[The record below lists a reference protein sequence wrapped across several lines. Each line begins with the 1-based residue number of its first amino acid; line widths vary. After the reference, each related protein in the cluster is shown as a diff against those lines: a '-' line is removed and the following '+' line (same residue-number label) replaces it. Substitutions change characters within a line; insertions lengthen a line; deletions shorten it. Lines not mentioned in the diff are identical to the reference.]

1 MSTLLRVVLALLL
14 VASGLPV
21 CRCTDHAGEECRPIG
36 GATDRDPAAEPSAHS
51 CCGGGERAPE
61 APPKPGG
68 GCCCL
73 DAPAPDPTAAPP
85 AGLAALVADATHPH
99 TGAASFLAP
108 APLVPPLEAIAASRT
123 ARSPGHATARSAP
136 DVPLYRLHAALLI

>member
-1 MSTLLRVVLALLL
+1 MSPLLRVVLALLL

-36 GATDRDPAAEPSAHS
+36 GATANEPAAHS
-51 CCGGGERAPE
+51 CCGGERAPE
-61 APPKPGG
+61 EKAPARPSGG

-73 DAPAPDPTAAPP
+73 DAPAPDPTAVPP
-85 AGLAALVADATHPH
+85 AGLASLVADATHPH
-99 TGAASFLAP
+99 TSAASFLAP

-123 ARSPGHATARSAP
+123 ARSPGHASARSAP